1 MKLPNG
7 NGSVYK
13 IGKKRRRP
21 YIVVI
26 TVGWE
31 INQITGK
38 LEQKRVI
45 LGYTKSKV
53 EGMKMLAE
61 YRESPYDLEVCKK
74 TFKEVYENWSNEKFE
89 TISKSNVNGYRAS
102 FNACTGIH
110 DNIFKDLRTSDLQ
123 HVIDNCGKNYPTLRK
138 LKVLFNQL
146 YDYAM
151 KHDICSKDYS
161 EYIDILKHKAKN
173 PNKRERDRLSEEDV
187 QKLWNAA
194 DNLCVQIILM
204 LIYTGVRVSEL
215 LDLKREDVHLDKQYF
230 DVIRSKTENGI
241 RRVPIADKILPFFKI
256 WYESSKCKY
265 LVRTNENEHF
275 KYRNYYDAYWKPV
288 IKSLGISQGITPHFC
303 RHTCISM
310 LADAKVEPTIIKT
323 IVGHSGAMSMTESIY
338 THLDI
343 QTLIDAINL
352 I

>member
-7 NGSVYK
+7 SGCVYK
-13 IGKKRRRP
+13 MSRKRRKP
-21 YIVVI
+21 YAVLK

-31 INQITGK
+31 IDEETGK
-38 LEQKRVI
+38 LKQKRI
-45 LGYTKSKV
+45 TIGYARTRL
-53 EGMKMLAE
+53 EGMKMLNDFNE
-61 YRESPYDLEVCKK
+61 LPYDIEAGKK
-74 TFKEVYENWSNEKFE
+74 TFKEVYESWSKDKFE
-89 TISKSNVNGYRAS
+89 TISRSNINGYQAS
-102 FNACTGIH
+102 FNACDSLHERT
-110 DNIFKDLRTSDLQ
+110 FRELKTSDLQ
-123 HVIDNCGKNYPTLRK
+123 YVIDHCGKNYPTLRK

-161 EYIDILKHKAKN
+161 EYIDILKHKNKN
-173 PNKRERDRLSEEDV
+173 PNKRERDRLSEEDI
-187 QKLWNAA
+187 QKLWDSA
-194 DNLCVQIILM
+194 DNSCVQIILM

-215 LDLKREDVHLDKQYF
+215 LDLKKENVYLDKQYF

-241 RRVPIADKILPFFKI
+241 RRVPIADKVMPFFRA
-256 WYESSKCKY
+256 WYESSDCQY
-265 LVRTNENEHF
+265 LIHTNDNKHF
-275 KYRNYYDAYWKPV
+275 LYRNYYDSYWKPV
-288 IKSLGISQGITPHFC
+288 IENLGINQEVTPHFC

-310 LADAKVEPTIIKT
+310 LAEAKVEPTTIKT
-323 IVGHSGAMSMTESIY
+323 IVGHSGAMTMTESVY

>member
-74 TFKEVYENWSNEKFE
+74 TFKEVYENWNNEKFE
-89 TISKSNVNGYRAS
+89 TISKSNVNGYKAS

-123 HVIDNCGKNYPTLRK
+123 YVIDNCGKNYPTLRK

-161 EYIDILKHKAKN
+161 EYIDILKYKAKN
-173 PNKRERDRLSEEDV
+173 PNKRERDRLSEEDI
-187 QKLWNAA
+187 QKLWDSAENS
-194 DNLCVQIILM
+194 CVQIILM

-241 RRVPIADKILPFFKI
+241 RRVPIADKIPKHGMNHQNVNILYIQMKMNI
-256 WYESSKCKY
+256 LSI
-265 LVRTNENEHF
+265 
-275 KYRNYYDAYWKPV
+275 V
-288 IKSLGISQGITPHFC
+288 ITMMPIG
-303 RHTCISM
+303 
-310 LADAKVEPTIIKT
+310 
-323 IVGHSGAMSMTESIY
+323 
-338 THLDI
+338 
-343 QTLIDAINL
+343 NL
-352 I
+352 

>member
-26 TVGWE
+26 TFGWE
-31 INQITGK
+31 INQIIGK

-241 RRVPIADKILPFFKI
+241 RRVPIADKVLPFFRT

-275 KYRNYYDAYWKPV
+275 KYRNYYDAYWKSV
-288 IKSLGISQGITPHFC
+288 IKSLI
-303 RHTCISM
+303 
-310 LADAKVEPTIIKT
+310 
-323 IVGHSGAMSMTESIY
+323 
-338 THLDI
+338 
-343 QTLIDAINL
+343 
-352 I
+352 